1 MSQFKSIN
9 IQNWSELD
17 KNEYISYYNEIKS
30 NKVDFFF
37 LSILILLLYIYIY
50 ILFV

>member
-37 LSILILLLYIYIY
+37 LSTYII
-50 ILFV
+50 II

>member
-37 LSILILLLYIYIY
+37 YYFYCYYIYY
-50 ILFV
+50 LK

>member
-30 NKVDFFF
+30 NKVNFFS
-37 LSILILLLYIYIY
+37 LSTYIVIIYIH

>member
-37 LSILILLLYIYIY
+37 LLLLLLLYIYY
-50 ILFV
+50 LK

>member
-30 NKVDFFF
+30 NKVNFFF
-37 LSILILLLYIYIY
+37 LSTYIVI
-50 ILFV
+50 I